1 MFTKEEFTMEKN
13 LVSELLIRIGVNPSY
28 RGYPYLTCIILQA
41 ASAED
46 SLFLTS
52 KVLYQAAAEY
62 FHVSPDSIQHSI
74 RTLLD
79 AYWEQ
84 ENGVHFCNVTGYPNP
99 GPLPPKKFIAVL
111 ADYLRRNKS

>member
-52 KVLYQAAAEY
+52 KVLYQASAEY
-62 FHVSPDSIQHSI
+62 FHDSTDSIKHSI
-74 RTLLD
+74 LTLLD
-79 AYWEQ
+79 S
-84 ENGVHFCNVTGYPNP
+84 
-99 GPLPPKKFIAVL
+99 
-111 ADYLRRNKS
+111 YLDK

>member
-1 MFTKEEFTMEKN
+1 MEKN

-28 RGYPYLTCIILQA
+28 RGYQA

-84 ENGVHFCNVTGYPNP
+84 ENGIHFCNVTGYPNP
-99 GPLPPKKFIAVL
+99 GPLPPKEFIAVL